1 MRAINLLG
9 GIIAALVCCATAAEA
24 QKSGGVL
31 RMYHR
36 DNPPSASIHEEATNS
51 TVIPFMPLFNNL
63 VLFDQSKPQNTLKD
77 IVPDLAK
84 SWSWSADNKDLTFKL
99 QEGVKWHDGRPFTAK
114 DVVCT
119 FDMLTGKADDQHK
132 LRRNPRQSWY
142 GNVEGATAKGDDEV
156 TLHLK
161 RPQPS
166 ILVLL
171 ASGFSPIYP
180 CHVTTAQMRT
190 KPVGTGPFKFVE
202 FKQNE
207 GIKIARN
214 PDYWKKGKPYLDG
227 IEFTI
232 VPNRATA
239 MLSFV
244 SGKFDITF
252 PWEVTMPLL
261 KDIKGQMPNV
271 ACQVTSMNNST
282 NLIVNRDAP
291 PFDNPDL
298 RRALVLAMDRK
309 AFIDIL
315 NQGDALQGG
324 TMQPVTDGVWGL
336 PTEMYQQVAGYG
348 SDVAKNREQARE
360 IMKKLGYGPDK
371 RLPLKIATRGISL
384 YKDPAVILA
393 SQLKEIWIDADVDII
408 ETSQWFP
415 RVARKN
421 YSVGLNTTGNGVD
434 DPDQNYYE
442 NFACKSERNYTGYCN
457 PEIEKLFDVQSA
469 ETDLEKRK
477 QVVWEIDKKLLEDG
491 ARPIIMWNRAAICMQ
506 PYVKGY
512 VAQVNSVY
520 NGFRFEDVWL
530 DK

>member
-1 MRAINLLG
+1 MRFIVLLG
-9 GIIAALVCCATAAEA
+9 SLAAALMCSSGMALA

-31 RMYHR
+31 KMYHR

-51 TVIPFMPLFNNL
+51 TVVPFMSVFNNL
-63 VLFDQSKPQNTLKD
+63 VLYDQSKPQNSPQD

-84 SWSWSADNKDLTFKL
+84 SWSWGNGGKDLTFKL
-99 QEGVKWHDGRPFTAK
+99 QEGVKWHDGQPFTAK

-119 FDMLTGKADDQHK
+119 FDLLTGKGEDK
-132 LRRNPRQSWY
+132 LRRNPRRPWY
-142 GNVEGATAKGDDEV
+142 GNVDTVTTNGDLEV
-156 TLHLK
+156 TIHLK
-161 RPQPS
+161 RPQPWLLS
-166 ILVLL
+166 LL
-171 ASGFSPIYP
+171 ASGYSPIYP
-180 CHVTTAQMRT
+180 CHIPSAQMRT
-190 KPVGTGPFKFVE
+190 RPIGTGPFKFVE

-207 GIKIARN
+207 GIKLTKN
-214 PDYWKKGKPYLDG
+214 TDYWKKGRPYLDG

-244 SGKFDITF
+244 SGRFDITF
-252 PWEVTMPLL
+252 PWEVTLPLL
-261 KDIKGQMPNV
+261 KDIKSQLPSAM
-271 ACQVTSMNNST
+271 CQVTSLNNTT
-282 NLIVNRDAP
+282 NLILNRDAA

-298 RRALVLAMDRK
+298 RKALQLALDRK
-309 AFIDIL
+309 SFVDII
-315 NQGDALQGG
+315 NQGDAELGG
-324 TMQPVTDGVWGL
+324 TMQPPPDGVWGL
-336 PTEMYQQVAGYG
+336 PKEIFEAVPGYG
-348 SDVAKNREQARE
+348 PDVQKNRAEARA

-371 RLPLKIATRGISL
+371 HLALKIATRGISL

-393 SQLKEIWIDADVDII
+393 SQLKEIWIDADVDIV

-415 RVARKN
+415 RIARKN
-421 YSVGLNTTGNGVD
+421 YKIGLNTTGNGVD
-434 DPDQNYYE
+434 DPDQNYFE

-469 ETDLEKRK
+469 EADMEKRK
-477 QVVWEIDKKLLEDG
+477 KIVWEIDRKLLEDG
-491 ARPIIMWNRAAICMQ
+491 ARPVIMWNRAAICMQ

>member
-1 MRAINLLG
+1 MRPIGLLG
-9 GIIAALVCCATAAEA
+9 GLAAALMCSSGMALA

-31 RMYHR
+31 KMYHR

-51 TVIPFMPLFNNL
+51 TVVPFMSVFNNL
-63 VLFDQSKPQNTLKD
+63 VLYDQGKPQNSPQD

-84 SWSWSADNKDLTFKL
+84 SWSWGNGGKDLTFKL
-99 QEGVKWHDGRPFTAK
+99 QEGVKWHDGQPFTAK

-119 FDMLTGKADDQHK
+119 FDLLTGKGEDK
-132 LRRNPRQSWY
+132 LRRNPRRPWY
-142 GNVEGATAKGDDEV
+142 GNVDNVTANGDLEV
-156 TLHLK
+156 TIHLK
-161 RPQPS
+161 RPQPWLLS
-166 ILVLL
+166 LL
-171 ASGFSPIYP
+171 ASGYSPIYP
-180 CHVTTAQMRT
+180 CHIPSAQMRT
-190 KPVGTGPFKFVE
+190 KPIGTGPFKFVE

-207 GIKIARN
+207 GIKLTKN
-214 PDYWKKGKPYLDG
+214 TDYWKKGRPYLDG

-244 SGKFDITF
+244 SGRFDITF
-252 PWEVTMPLL
+252 PWEVTLPLL
-261 KDIKGQMPNV
+261 KDIKSQLPSAM
-271 ACQVTSMNNST
+271 CQVTSLNNTT
-282 NLIVNRDAP
+282 NLILNRDAA

-298 RRALVLAMDRK
+298 RKALQLALDRK
-309 AFIDIL
+309 AFVDII
-315 NQGDALQGG
+315 NQGDAELGG
-324 TMQPVTDGVWGL
+324 TMQPSPDGVWGL
-336 PTEMYQQVAGYG
+336 PKEIYEAVPGYG
-348 SDVAKNREQARE
+348 PDVQQNREEARA

-371 RLPLKIATRGISL
+371 HLALKIATRGISL

-393 SQLKEIWIDADVDII
+393 SQLKEIWIDADVDIV

-415 RVARKN
+415 RIARKN
-421 YSVGLNTTGNGVD
+421 YQIGLNTTGNGVD
-434 DPDQNYYE
+434 DPDQNYFE

-469 ETDLEKRK
+469 EADMEKRK
-477 QVVWEIDKKLLEDG
+477 KIVWEIDRKLLEDG
-491 ARPIIMWNRAAICMQ
+491 ARPVIMWNRAAICMQ

-530 DK
+530 DR

>member
-1 MRAINLLG
+1 MRPIVLLG
-9 GIIAALVCCATAAEA
+9 GLAAALMCMSGVALA

-31 RMYHR
+31 KMYHR

-51 TVIPFMPLFNNL
+51 TVLPFMSVFNNL
-63 VLFDQSKPQNTLKD
+63 VLYDQSKPQNSPQD

-84 SWSWSADNKDLTFKL
+84 SWAWSNDGKDLTFKL
-99 QEGVKWHDGRPFTAK
+99 QEGVKWHDGQPFTAK
-114 DVVCT
+114 DVACT
-119 FDMLTGKADDQHK
+119 LDLLTGKGEDK
-132 LRRNPRQSWY
+132 LRRNPRRSWY
-142 GNVEGATAKGDDEV
+142 GNVENVTSNGDLEV

-166 ILVLL
+166 ILSLL
-171 ASGFSPIYP
+171 ASGYSPIYP
-180 CHVTTAQMRT
+180 CHIPSAQMRT
-190 KPVGTGPFKFVE
+190 KPIGTGPFKFVE

-207 GIKIARN
+207 GIKVTRN
-214 PDYWKKGKPYLDG
+214 TDYWKKGRPYLDG
-227 IEFTI
+227 IEFAI

-244 SGKFDITF
+244 SGRFDITF
-252 PWEVTMPLL
+252 PWEVTIPLL
-261 KDIKGQMPNV
+261 NDIKSQLPNAV
-271 ACQVTSMNNST
+271 CQVTSMNNST
-282 NLIVNRDAP
+282 NLILNRDAP

-298 RRALVLAMDRK
+298 RKALLLAIDRK

-315 NQGDALQGG
+315 NQGNAEAGG
-324 TMQPVTDGVWGL
+324 TMQPPKDGVWGL
-336 PTEMYQQVAGYG
+336 PKEIYEAVPGYG
-348 SDVAKNREQARE
+348 PDVQKNREEARA

-371 RLPLKIATRGISL
+371 HLPLKVATRGISL

-393 SQLKEIWIDADVDII
+393 GQLKEIWIDADVDII

-415 RVARKN
+415 RIARKN
-421 YSVGLNTTGNGVD
+421 YQIGLNTTGNGVD
-434 DPDQNYYE
+434 DPDQNYFE

-469 ETDLEKRK
+469 EADMEKRK
-477 QVVWEIDKKLLEDG
+477 KIVWEIDRKLLEDG
-491 ARPIIMWNRAAICMQ
+491 ARPVIMWNRAAICMQ